1 VVTGRR
7 AAQAALLALLAAGW
21 LVAAWFLWQTKVPDS
36 LEVPDL
42 DPNALFTQ
50 RELDE
55 AAEFQRVSRLLWV
68 AGVLVQLLVFVAYAQ
83 RGARFA
89 KESAAGPIGTGM
101 LLGMLGFG
109 LLWLAQLPF
118 DVLGLWWGRRHD
130 LVHVGYLEAILGDWL
145 ALGGTFVF
153 LSLALA
159 IVMGF
164 ARLVGDGW
172 WLPAVPA
179 FAGLALLFAF
189 VAPYLVPTERLED
202 PSLRAAVAQ
211 LERREDVDVPVR
223 VQEVES
229 DTSLPNAVAMGV
241 GPSRRVILWD
251 TLVYGVFSDR
261 EIKVVIAHEFG
272 HIARSHILKGVAW
285 FVLFS
290 LPLAFLISRVA
301 RWRGGMRN
309 PEAVPL
315 VLLGLVVLGLLLTP
329 LQNVVIRHMEYE
341 ADWLALQATR
351 DPQAARG
358 LFREFV
364 PTTLSEPDPP
374 FWEYVMLENHPTII
388 QRIELAEAW
397 RRRYATSSA
406 QVP

>member
-7 AAQAALLALLAAGW
+7 AAQAALLALLVAGW
-21 LVAAWFLWQTKVPDS
+21 LVAAWLLWQTKVPGS

-42 DPNALFTQ
+42 DPSTLFTQ

-55 AAEFQRVSRLLWV
+55 AADFQRVSRLLWV
-68 AGVLVQLLVFVAYAQ
+68 CGVLVQLLVFAAYAQ

-109 LLWLAQLPF
+109 LLWLAHLPF
-118 DVLGLWWGRRHD
+118 DVLGLWWARRHD
-130 LVHVGYLEAILGDWL
+130 LVRVGYLEAIFGDWL
-145 ALGGTFVF
+145 ALGGTFLF

-164 ARLVGDGW
+164 ARLVGDSW

-202 PSLRAAVAQ
+202 PSLRTAVAQ

-251 TLVYGVFSDR
+251 TLVDGPFTQDEVR
-261 EIKVVIAHEFG
+261 VVIAHEFG
-272 HIARSHILKGVAW
+272 HISRNHVLKSIGW

-301 RWRGGMRN
+301 RWRGGMTR

-329 LQNVVIRHMEYE
+329 VQNVVIRHMEYE

-351 DPQAARG
+351 DPVAART
-358 LFREFV
+358 LFHEFV

-374 FWEYVMLENHPTII
+374 FWDYVMLENHPTII